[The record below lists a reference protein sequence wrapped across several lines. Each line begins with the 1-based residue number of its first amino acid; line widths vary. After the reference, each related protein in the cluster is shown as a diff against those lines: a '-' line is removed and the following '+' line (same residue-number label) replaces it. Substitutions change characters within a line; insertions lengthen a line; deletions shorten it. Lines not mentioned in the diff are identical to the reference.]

1 MDGCPMSVWE
11 FFADPQNW
19 SGPTGIPARVVE
31 QLVMTLAA
39 VGLAAAI
46 ALPLGIAAGH
56 ARRYGS
62 TVMNL
67 ANLGRAIPTFALLLL
82 FASISAIG
90 VGFTAALLALI
101 LFALPPIVT
110 NAYTGIASVDP
121 NVRKSGRG
129 MGMSGRQLLW
139 SVEIP
144 LGSALI
150 AAGLR
155 TAVVQT
161 TATATL
167 AAFVGGGGLG
177 RLILDGFGRQDQ
189 TMVLAGVICVAVLT
203 GSMEA
208 VMAIVQRIAQPRGIR
223 RSAWRLAA

>member
-1 MDGCPMSVWE
+1 MTVWE
-11 FFADPQNW
+11 WFADPANW
-19 SGPTGIPARVVE
+19 MGPTGIWRRVLE
-31 QLVMTLAA
+31 QLTMTLAA
-39 VGLAAAI
+39 VGIAAAI
-46 ALPLGIAAGH
+46 ALPMGIAAGH
-56 ARRYGS
+56 AQRGGQL
-62 TVMNL
+62 VINL

-82 FASISAIG
+82 FASIGSIG

-121 NVRKSGRG
+121 GVKRAGRA
-129 MGMSGRQLLW
+129 MGMSGRQMLW
-139 SVEIP
+139 MIEIP
-144 LGSALI
+144 LASGLI

-177 RLILDGFGRQDQ
+177 RLILDGFGLQNQ
-189 TMVLAGVICVAVLT
+189 TMVLAGVIAVAVLT
-203 GSMEA
+203 ATMEA
-208 VMAIVQRIAQPRGIR
+208 VMAIIQRLAQPVGLRQWHLQ
-223 RSAWRLAA
+223 SAS

>member
-1 MDGCPMSVWE
+1 MSVWE

-19 SGPTGIPARVVE
+19 TGPTGIPARVVE
-31 QLVMTLAA
+31 QLAMTLAA
-39 VGLAAAI
+39 VGIAALI
-46 ALPLGIAAGH
+46 ALPLGISAGH
-56 ARRYGS
+56 SGRFGGL
-62 TVMNL
+62 VVNL

-82 FASISAIG
+82 FASISFIG
-90 VGFTAALLALI
+90 VGFGAALLALT

-110 NAYTGIASVDP
+110 NSYTGVASVNPD
-121 NVRKSGRG
+121 VRKSGRG
-129 MGMSGRQLLW
+129 MGMNGRQLLW
-139 SVEIP
+139 AVELP
-144 LGSALI
+144 LASGLI

-189 TMVLAGVICVAVLT
+189 AMVLAGVICVALLT
-203 GSMEA
+203 GAMEIT
-208 VMAIVQRIAQPRGIR
+208 MALAQRLAQPKGIR
-223 RSAWRLAA
+223 RSAWHLAA

>member
-1 MDGCPMSVWE
+1 MSVWE

-19 SGPTGIPARVVE
+19 TGPTGIPSRVLE
-31 QLVMTLAA
+31 QLAMTLAA
-39 VGLAAAI
+39 VGIAAAI
-46 ALPLGIAAGH
+46 ALPLGIGAGH
-56 ARRYGS
+56 SGRFGS
-62 TVMNL
+62 LVVNL

-90 VGFTAALLALI
+90 VGFGAALLALTM
-101 LFALPPIVT
+101 FALPPIVT
-110 NAYTGIASVDP
+110 NSFTGVSSVNP
-121 NVRKSGRG
+121 NVRKSGRA
-129 MGMSGRQLLW
+129 MGMNGRQLLW
-139 SVEIP
+139 AVEIP
-144 LGSALI
+144 LASGLI

-189 TMVLAGVICVAVLT
+189 AMVFAGVICVAMLT
-203 GSMEA
+203 GAMEIT
-208 VMAIVQRIAQPRGIR
+208 MALVQRMAQPRGIR
-223 RSAWRLAA
+223 KSAWRLAA